1 VLDIV
6 LAFAA
11 GLLTVGS
18 PCVLPMLPILLGA
31 TVGRGNPARPLFI
44 ILGFTVTF
52 ALVAFVFGLFPSVL
66 GLSQETLRTAA
77 VVLLLLFGTL
87 MIWPH
92 LYERLTAYLTPIIG
106 SVSGI
111 GGPAESGKFGAAVLG
126 ASLGMIWAPCA
137 GPVLGSI
144 LTLIA
149 SADRLDHA
157 AAMLGFYSLGAA
169 IPMFAIAYG
178 GQYASTHVRRIAR
191 YARPLQQGFGLV
203 VILIAVAVFYQ
214 FDSVATV
221 WLSNFYPDTLVTGL

>member
-31 TVGRGNPARPLFI
+31 TVGRSNPAHPLFI

-87 MIWPH
+87 MVWPH
-92 LYERLTAYLTPIIG
+92 LYERLTVRIG
-106 SVSGI
+106 FVFGSSGGI
-111 GGPAESGKFGAAVLG
+111 GGHSGSGNFGAVVLG
-126 ASLGMIWAPCA
+126 ASLGAVWAPCA

-149 SADRLDHA
+149 SAERLDRA
-157 AAMLGFYSLGAA
+157 AVMLGFYSLGAA
-169 IPMFAIAYG
+169 VPMLVIAYG
-178 GQYASTHVRRIAR
+178 GQYVSTHVRRIVR

-203 VILIAVAVFYQ
+203 VILIAVAIFYQ

>member
-1 VLDIV
+1 MLDIV

-31 TVGRGNPARPLFI
+31 TVGRGDPARPLFI
-44 ILGFTVTF
+44 ILGFTITF

-77 VVLLLLFGTL
+77 VVLLLMFGTL
-87 MIWPH
+87 MVWPH
-92 LYERLTAYLTPIIG
+92 LYEWLTVRIG
-106 SVSGI
+106 SVFGSASGI
-111 GGPAESGKFGAAVLG
+111 GGHSGSGKFGAAVLG
-126 ASLGMIWAPCA
+126 ASLGAVWAPCA
-137 GPVLGSI
+137 GPMLGSI

-149 SADRLDHA
+149 SAERLDRA

-169 IPMFAIAYG
+169 VPMLAIAYG
-178 GQYASTHVRRIAR
+178 GQYVSTHVRRIAR

-203 VILIAVAVFYQ
+203 VILIAVAIFYQ

>member
-1 VLDIV
+1 MLDIV

-18 PCVLPMLPILLGA
+18 PCVLPMLPIVLGA
-31 TVGRGNPARPLFI
+31 TVGRSDPARPLFI

-52 ALVAFVFGLFPSVL
+52 ALVAFIFGLFPSVL

-77 VVLLLLFGTL
+77 VGLLLLFGTL
-87 MIWPH
+87 MVWPH
-92 LYERLTAYLTPIIG
+92 LYERLTIRIG
-106 SVSGI
+106 FATGGI
-111 GGPAESGKFGAAVLG
+111 GGHAGSGKFGAALLG
-126 ASLGMIWAPCA
+126 ASLGAVWAPCA

-149 SADRLDHA
+149 SAERLDRA

-169 IPMFAIAYG
+169 VPMFAIAYG
-178 GQYASTHVRRIAR
+178 GQYVSTHVRRIAR

-203 VILIAVAVFYQ
+203 VILIAVAIFYQ

-221 WLSNFYPDTLVTGL
+221 WLSTFYPDTLVTGL

>member
-1 VLDIV
+1 MLDIV

-18 PCVLPMLPILLGA
+18 PCVLPMLPIVLGA
-31 TVGRGNPARPLFI
+31 TVGRSDPARPLFI

-66 GLSQETLRTAA
+66 GLSQETLRTTA
-77 VVLLLLFGTL
+77 VGLLLLFGAL
-87 MIWPH
+87 MIWPR
-92 LYERLTAYLTPIIG
+92 LYELVTVRIG
-106 SVSGI
+106 SVFGSVNRI
-111 GGPAESGKFGAAVLG
+111 GDPARSGKFGAAILG
-126 ASLGMIWAPCA
+126 ASLGAVWAPCA

-149 SADRLDHA
+149 SAERLDRA

-169 IPMFAIAYG
+169 VPMFAIAYG
-178 GQYASTHVRRIAR
+178 GQYASTHVRHIAR

-203 VILIAVAVFYQ
+203 VILIAVAIFYQ

>member
-1 VLDIV
+1 MLDIA

-18 PCVLPMLPILLGA
+18 PCVLPMLPIILGA
-31 TVGRGNPARPLFI
+31 SVGRNDPTRPLFI
-44 ILGFTVTF
+44 ILGFAVTF
-52 ALVAFVFGLFPSVL
+52 ALFAFVFGLFPSVL

-92 LYERLTAYLTPIIG
+92 LYEWLTARLAPIIG

-111 GGPAESGKFGAAVLG
+111 GGPARSGKLGAAVLG
-126 ASLGMIWAPCA
+126 ASLGAVWAPCA

-149 SADRLDHA
+149 SAERLDRA
-157 AAMLGFYSLGAA
+157 AIMLAVYSLGAA
-169 IPMFAIAYG
+169 VPMFAIAYG
-178 GQYASTHVRRIAR
+178 GQYVSTHVRRVVR
-191 YARPLQQGFGLV
+191 YARPLQQSFGLV
-203 VILIAVAVFYQ
+203 VILVAVAIFYQ

-221 WLSNFYPDTLVTGL
+221 WLSNFYPDTLLTGL

>member
-1 VLDIV
+1 MLDIV

-11 GLLTVGS
+11 GLLTIGS

-31 TVGRGNPARPLFI
+31 TVGRNDPARPLFI

-87 MIWPH
+87 MIWPR
-92 LYERLTAYLTPIIG
+92 LYERLAIHLGAVASSAGRIG
-106 SVSGI
+106 HA
-111 GGPAESGKFGAAVLG
+111 GPGKFGAAILG
-126 ASLGMIWAPCA
+126 ASLGAVWAPCA

-149 SADRLDHA
+149 SAERLDHA
-157 AAMLGFYSLGAA
+157 AAMLSFYSLGAA
-169 IPMFAIAYG
+169 VPMLAIAYG
-178 GQYASTHVRRIAR
+178 GQYASTHVRRIVR

-203 VILIAVAVFYQ
+203 VILIAVAIFYQ